1 MKDLLLRAKAK
12 VLLPAVLAL
21 TLVSQA
27 AWATGEA
34 EGAGGGAQSGGQT
47 GNVTLLNVSYDP
59 TRELYRDYNEVFS
72 RYYKERTGI
81 SLTINQS
88 HAGSGGQA
96 RAVIEG
102 LEADVVT
109 LALAYDIDE
118 IVNKAHTIDPAWQSR
133 LPDNSAPY
141 TSTIVFL
148 VRAGNPKNIR
158 DWDDLVR
165 GGVKIITP
173 DPKTSGGARWNYL
186 AAWAYG
192 LEKYGGDVRAREFVK
207 RLYANVP
214 ILDSGARG
222 STNTFVQRG
231 LGDVLLAW
239 ENEAFLSIAELGKDK
254 VEIVVPSLSI
264 LAEPTVAWVDSVVK
278 RRGTEALAKD
288 YLSYLYTKEGQRIA
302 AKHYY
307 RPRDA
312 EVAQEYA
319 SQFPA
324 LKLITI
330 DKVFGGWKKA
340 QPLHFGDGG
349 EFDKI
354 MTELKSSKGG
364 G

>member
-1 MKDLLLRAKAK
+1 MKTLFFKARAGSLLLT
-12 VLLPAVLAL
+12 VLAL
-21 TLVSQA
+21 LLISQA
-27 AWATGEA
+27 VWAEDF
-34 EGAGGGAQSGGQT
+34 
-47 GNVTLLNVSYDP
+47 TLLNVSYDP
-59 TRELYRDYNEVFS
+59 TRELYRDFNEAFAK
-72 RYYKERTGI
+72 YYRQRTGNNV
-81 SLTINQS
+81 TIRQS

-118 IVNKAHTIDPAWQSR
+118 IVNKAHTIDPGWQKR
-133 LPDNSAPY
+133 LPNNSAPY

-148 VRAGNPKNIR
+148 VRAGNPKKIR
-158 DWDDLVR
+158 DWDDLIKS
-165 GGVKIITP
+165 GVKIITP

-186 AAWAYG
+186 AAWAFG
-192 LEKYGGDVRAREFVK
+192 LEKYKSEARARDFVK
-207 RLYANVP
+207 NIFANVP
-214 ILDSGARG
+214 VLDSGARG

-239 ENEAFLSIAELGKDK
+239 ENEAFLSINELGKNK
-254 VEIVVPSLSI
+254 FEIVVPSLSI
-264 LAEPTVAWVDSVVK
+264 LAEPTIAWVDTVVK
-278 RRGTEALAKD
+278 RRGTETVAKD
-288 YLSYLYTKEGQRIA
+288 YLDYLYTKEGQRIS

-312 EVAQEYA
+312 EVAREYA
-319 SQFPA
+319 SQFPT

-330 DKVFGGWKKA
+330 DDVFGGWIKA

-354 MTELKSSKGG
+354 MTELKGKSGG
-364 G
+364 R